1 MVANPPAYGRPYTD
15 GSLSEFIPMAEA
27 AMTAYVDVV
36 GAETLSVV
44 GRNVMAQILSDLLTL
59 YACAADR
66 TVRSLTADEIRG
78 GIFVD
83 GGRQVEFADGR
94 APITGL
100 ALTRG
105 GLNSAIE
112 GMKRRRTMMTLLVRR
127 SELN

>member
-1 MVANPPAYGRPYTD
+1 
-15 GSLSEFIPMAEA
+15 MAEA